1 MDGTILNDRYQLLQI
16 LGRKPGRRT
25 WQAMDLQTAQPV
37 VVKLLL
43 FGMDFEWEALKL
55 FEREAQILQA
65 LDHPAIPKYLDW
77 FETELEEASGF
88 ALVQTYIPAQSL
100 DAIVKSG
107 RTFLEEELREIAQQV
122 LQVLD
127 YLHQRNPTV
136 IHRDLKPSNILVGDR
151 SAHSIGQVFLVDF
164 GSVQNLAMK
173 SVGTMTIVGTYG
185 YMPME
190 QFGDRAV
197 PASDLYSLGATILFL
212 ATGREPAGLIDDENR
227 LQFAEISTLSLPFN
241 AWLRNM
247 TEVSLKKRPAS
258 AMAALELL
266 KSRKTLSSNL
276 SSIDSAKK
284 LMPRQPQPVNCR
296 YALEQIDDSQLFLAV
311 PASCLKLQQ
320 MKAPSWLSQTGCLYI
335 AIIPVQ
341 LIILGIIISLL
352 SHGFLLLLV
361 ALIAGVFLNMN
372 RFLKRRIITITASDI
387 KITYPIRLRNL
398 KRNNLALSSYRKS
411 WKIEHSIPR
420 HKAWD
425 LEYCS
430 FHYNPKRY
438 YLKLKIAN
446 QIWRI
451 QGTHEEIQWLVG
463 ELSHHLQLPAI
474 SSTSYN

>member
-77 FETELEEASGF
+77 FETLGEASGF
-88 ALVQTYIPAQSL
+88 ALVQTYIPARSL
-100 DAIVKSG
+100 DVIVKSG
-107 RTFLEEELREIAQQV
+107 RTFLAKELREIAQQI

-127 YLHQRNPTV
+127 YLHQRNPAV
-136 IHRDLKPSNILVGDR
+136 IHRDLKPSNILLGDR
-151 SAHSIGQVFLVDF
+151 SGHSIGQVFLVDF

-197 PASDLYSLGATILFL
+197 PASDLYSLGATMLFL
-212 ATGREPAGLIDDENR
+212 ATGREPADLIDDENR
-227 LQFAEISTLSLPFN
+227 LQFAEISTLSVQFN

-247 TEVSLKKRPAS
+247 TEVSFKKRPAS
-258 AMAALELL
+258 AMVALDLL
-266 KSRKTLSSNL
+266 KTPKKLSGDL
-276 SSIDSAKK
+276 SSIDSAKQ
-284 LMPRQPQPVNCR
+284 LMPRQPKPFNCR
-296 YALEQIDDSQLFLAV
+296 YILEQRSASKVFLSV
-311 PASCLKLQQ
+311 PVSCLKLQE

-335 AIIPVQ
+335 VIIPIQ
-341 LIILGIIISLL
+341 IIVTVIIFKLF
-352 SHGFLLLLV
+352 SHGFMVLLISLFV
-361 ALIAGVFLNMN
+361 GVFLGID
-372 RFLKRRIITITASDI
+372 RSKKRRIITISESEIA
-387 KITYPIRLRNL
+387 ITYPTWLQTLTQNDL
-398 KRNNLALSSYRKS
+398 VLSSHERNWTLEKR
-411 WKIEHSIPR
+411 IPR
-420 HKAWD
+420 HKVWE
-425 LEYCS
+425 LEY
-430 FHYNPKRY
+430 FLPHYSSRNNY
-438 YLKLKIAN
+438 YLNLKVAN
-446 QIWRI
+446 QVWRI
-451 QGTHEEIQWLVG
+451 RGTRQEIQWLVG